1 MRKYNEESF
10 NNIKLVL
17 EDNTLAHRCS
27 KISIEHMIKANKIID
42 SSHGIN
48 YHTKHGNNNHISIL
62 RSANR
67 GLERITKTG
76 HTNNNVITCEPQDV

>member
-27 KISIEHMIKANKIID
+27 KISIQNMIKANKIID
-42 SSHGIN
+42 SSHSIN
-48 YHTKHGNNNHISIL
+48 YHTNFGSNYHISL
-62 RSANR
+62 LTSANR

-76 HTNNNVITCEPQDV
+76 YTNNNVITCEPQDV